1 MQKPGAPASP
11 RGRRQPDKE
20 IASRFLELF
29 RAMKRYVREEFPPF
43 LEKGLSEEK
52 LRCLAA
58 LRFLGKSHLKSLA
71 AYDGLSS
78 SSQCIML
85 NQLVQDGLVSRNDD
99 PADRRNVFYALTGPG
114 VVLVDAAVA
123 MRVELLCERLGQ
135 LSSSER
141 SRFAGALETV
151 LASVEKLKTAVG
163 RPRKGSP
170 LHREEV

>member
-1 MQKPGAPASP
+1 MSP
-11 RGRRQPDKE
+11 RGRRPPNKE
-20 IASRFLELF
+20 VASRFLELF

-85 NQLVQDGLVSRNDD
+85 NQLVQDGLVSRND
-99 PADRRNVFYALTGPG
+99 T
-114 VVLVDAAVA
+114 
-123 MRVELLCERLGQ
+123 
-135 LSSSER
+135 
-141 SRFAGALETV
+141 
-151 LASVEKLKTAVG
+151 
-163 RPRKGSP
+163 
-170 LHREEV
+170 

>member
-1 MQKPGAPASP
+1 MQKPGSTTSL
-11 RGRRQPDKE
+11 RGRRQLDEE

-43 LEKGLSEEK
+43 LERGLSEEK

-99 PADRRNVFYALTGPG
+99 PEDRRNVFYALTDPG

-123 MRVELLCERLGQ
+123 MRVGLLCERLGQ
-135 LSSSER
+135 LSTSER
-141 SRFAGALETV
+141 SRFAKALQTV
-151 LASVEKLKTAVG
+151 LASVERLKAAAGT
-163 RPRKGSP
+163 PQKDSP
-170 LHREEV
+170 LR